1 LNQII
6 RKNVTCWKITNFIII
21 ALIIRE
27 NVTFL
32 IIDIY
37 KEVFIIVFVIWRD
50 KAMLRSNLSNQVM
63 IIQKR
68 LLYSFFGNPVATNLG
83 SLRAEPSL
91 INV

>member
-68 LLYSFFGNPVATNLG
+68 LLYSFFGKSCGDKPREFEG
-83 SLRAEPSL
+83 RAL
-91 INV
+91 ID